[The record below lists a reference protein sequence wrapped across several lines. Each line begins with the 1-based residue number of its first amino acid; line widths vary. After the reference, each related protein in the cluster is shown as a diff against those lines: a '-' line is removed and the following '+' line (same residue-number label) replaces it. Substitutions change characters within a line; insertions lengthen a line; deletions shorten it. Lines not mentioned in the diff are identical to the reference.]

1 MLRFEAAR
9 FSSRVHALYQFI
21 MLNQTIPF
29 LHLSFCLLLP
39 GDQWLWNMEYV
50 SLVNSTVIL
59 DFKCLVFFWKI
70 FFWWGPFLKSSMS
83 FLQYCFFF
91 YVWCFGHKAWPGI
104 ELTFP
109 TLEIFATGLPEKSP
123 CPFYMV
129 TIPSSILRER
139 KKIDKVQEVER
150 RKHPLPTAPPLRQ
163 ISPAISQP
171 ISMAASGPF
180 IKMWD

>member
-1 MLRFEAAR
+1 M
-9 FSSRVHALYQFI
+9 
-21 MLNQTIPF
+21 
-29 LHLSFCLLLP
+29 
-39 GDQWLWNMEYV
+39 G
-50 SLVNSTVIL
+50 IL
-59 DFKCLVFFWKI
+59 A
-70 FFWWGPFLKSSMS
+70 PR
-83 FLQYCFFF
+83 
-91 YVWCFGHKAWPGI
+91 PGI
-104 ELTFP
+104 EPVPPALEGKVLT
-109 TLEIFATGLPEKSP
+109 TGLPEKSP